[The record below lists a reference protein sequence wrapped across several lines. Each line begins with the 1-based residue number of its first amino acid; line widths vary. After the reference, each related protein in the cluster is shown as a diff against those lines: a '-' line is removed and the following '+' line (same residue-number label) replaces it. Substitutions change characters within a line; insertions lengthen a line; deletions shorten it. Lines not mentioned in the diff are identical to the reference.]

1 MENISDVEKVGQ
13 YVIKHD
19 EKGNKEVVWSNTN
32 IDKPTWKDIKVA
44 VEKEFPG
51 IPDEKL
57 GFLSG
62 IMSLTIKVGHSIL

>member
-1 MENISDVEKVGQ
+1 MESLPSEGKIGQ
-13 YVIKHD
+13 FVIKYD
-19 EKGNKEVVWSNTN
+19 QKGNKEIVWSNTN

-51 IPDEKL
+51 ISDEEL

>member
-1 MENISDVEKVGQ
+1 MENIPSLEKKGQ
-13 YVIKHD
+13 YVIKYD
-19 EKGNKEVVWSNTN
+19 QKGNKEVVWSNTD
-32 IDKPTWKDIKVA
+32 IDKPTWKDIKIA

-51 IPDEKL
+51 IPEEKL